1 MIQFMLQDGVH
12 YLKINRIL
20 HWCKVAGTAHNTVPL
35 IIVHGGPGGNHYV
48 FERTLGL
55 RLEGCMT
62 VVYYEQRGC
71 GRSEAPQDDGEYSI
85 NTLVE
90 DLEELRKQLNVE
102 KVNLLGYSFG
112 GQLCLEYA
120 LKYPKAVEKM
130 VLQAPLLD
138 DFNDMYTVQIEGFL
152 QVTKGEMK
160 EQISKICKS
169 EIPLKEK
176 YNQIWSIV
184 DTETVDQLLFKNEE
198 FAKLNRN
205 LWKKSQLSNT
215 GKMSKVIFGTKLSL
229 PLIERMKDLET
240 DTCVIVGEHDYNT
253 GVGMSKKITNQMKN
267 SKLVIFE
274 NSAHFPD
281 IEETDKVCE
290 TIIEFLER

>member
-1 MIQFMLQDGVH
+1 MNQLMLQDGVH
-12 YLKINRIL
+12 YLKINGIL
-20 HWCKVAGTAHNTVPL
+20 HWCKVAGATHNTVPL

-55 RLEGCMT
+55 RLEETMT

-90 DLEELRKQLNVE
+90 DLEELRKQLKVE
-102 KVNLLGYSFG
+102 KINLLGYSFG

-120 LKYPKAVEKM
+120 LKYSGNVKRM

-138 DFNDMYTVQIEGFL
+138 DFDDMYIVQVEGFL
-152 QVTKGEMK
+152 KVTKGKMK
-160 EQISKICKS
+160 EQILIISKS
-169 EIPLKEK
+169 EISLKEK
-176 YNQIWSIV
+176 YNQVWSIV
-184 DTETVDQLLFKNEE
+184 DTETVDRLLFKNEE
-198 FAKLNRN
+198 FAKLNRS
-205 LWKKSQLSNT
+205 LWEESKLNNT
-215 GKMSKVIFGTKLSL
+215 GKMSKVIFEAKPAL
-229 PLIERMKDLET
+229 PLIERLKELKT
-240 DTCVIVGEHDYNT
+240 ATLVIAGAHDYNT
-253 GVGMSKKITNQMKN
+253 GVGMSIKITSELKN

-281 IEETDKVCE
+281 IEETEEVCE
-290 TIIEFLER
+290 KVIDFLGI

>member
-1 MIQFMLQDGVH
+1 MLQDGVH
-12 YLKINRIL
+12 YLEINGIL
-20 HWCKVAGTAHNTVPL
+20 RWCKVAGITHNTVPL

-55 RLEGCMT
+55 RLEGNMT

-71 GRSEAPQDDGEYSI
+71 GRSEAPQDDGAYSI

-120 LKYPKAVEKM
+120 LKYLKKVAKM

-152 QVTKGEMK
+152 QITKGEMK
-160 EQISKICKS
+160 EQISKISKS
-169 EIPLKEK
+169 KIPLKER
-176 YNQIWSIV
+176 YHQV
-184 DTETVDQLLFKNEE
+184 
-198 FAKLNRN
+198 
-205 LWKKSQLSNT
+205 
-215 GKMSKVIFGTKLSL
+215 
-229 PLIERMKDLET
+229 
-240 DTCVIVGEHDYNT
+240 
-253 GVGMSKKITNQMKN
+253 
-267 SKLVIFE
+267 
-274 NSAHFPD
+274 
-281 IEETDKVCE
+281 
-290 TIIEFLER
+290 

>member
-12 YLKINRIL
+12 YLKINGIL
-20 HWCKVAGTAHNTVPL
+20 HWCKVAGRAHNTVPL

-55 RLEGCMT
+55 RLEGNRT

-120 LKYPKAVEKM
+120 LKYPKNIGKM

-152 QVTKGEMK
+152 QITKGEMK
-160 EQISKICKS
+160 EQISKISKS
-169 EIPLKEK
+169 EIALKEK
-176 YNQIWSIV
+176 YNQVWSIV
-184 DTETVDQLLFKNEE
+184 DTVTIDRLLFKNEE
-198 FAKLNRN
+198 FAKLNRS
-205 LWKKSQLSNT
+205 LWKESKLSNT
-215 GKMSKVIFGTKLSL
+215 GKMSKVIFETKSPL
-229 PLIERMKDLET
+229 PLIGRIKDLEI
-240 DTCVIVGEHDYNT
+240 DTCVIVGAHDYNT
-253 GVGMSKKITNQMKN
+253 GVGMSNRITRQLKN

>member
-1 MIQFMLQDGVH
+1 MLQDGVH
-12 YLKINRIL
+12 YLKINGII

-55 RLEGCMT
+55 RLEGNIS

-71 GRSEAPQDDGEYSI
+71 GRSEEPQDDGEYSI

-90 DLEELRKQLNVE
+90 DLEKLRKQLNVE

-120 LKYPKAVEKM
+120 LKYPKNIGKM
-130 VLQAPLLD
+130 VLQAPSLD
-138 DFNDMYTVQIEGFL
+138 DYDVMYNVQIEGFL
-152 QVTKGEMK
+152 QVTKGVMK
-160 EQISKICKS
+160 EQISKISKS
-169 EIPLKEK
+169 EIALKEK
-176 YNQIWSIV
+176 YNQVWSIV
-184 DTETVDQLLFKNEE
+184 DTATIDRLLFKNEE
-198 FAKLNRN
+198 FAKLNRS
-205 LWKKSQLSNT
+205 LWKESQLNNT
-215 GKMSKVIFGTKLSL
+215 GKMSKVIFETKSSL
-229 PLIERMKDLET
+229 PLIEHIKDIEI
-240 DTCVIVGEHDYNT
+240 DTCVIVGTHDYNT
-253 GVGMSKKITNQMKN
+253 GVGMSNRITRQLKN

>member
-1 MIQFMLQDGVH
+1 MNQLMLQDGIH
-12 YLKINRIL
+12 YLKINGIM

-55 RLEGCMT
+55 KLEGNMT

-71 GRSEAPQDDGEYSI
+71 GRSEAPQDDGAYSI

-120 LKYPKAVEKM
+120 LKYPTKVAKM

-138 DFNDMYTVQIEGFL
+138 GFNDMYTVQKKVF
-152 QVTKGEMK
+152 
-160 EQISKICKS
+160 CK
-169 EIPLKEK
+169 
-176 YNQIWSIV
+176 
-184 DTETVDQLLFKNEE
+184 
-198 FAKLNRN
+198 
-205 LWKKSQLSNT
+205 
-215 GKMSKVIFGTKLSL
+215 
-229 PLIERMKDLET
+229 
-240 DTCVIVGEHDYNT
+240 
-253 GVGMSKKITNQMKN
+253 
-267 SKLVIFE
+267 
-274 NSAHFPD
+274 
-281 IEETDKVCE
+281 
-290 TIIEFLER
+290 